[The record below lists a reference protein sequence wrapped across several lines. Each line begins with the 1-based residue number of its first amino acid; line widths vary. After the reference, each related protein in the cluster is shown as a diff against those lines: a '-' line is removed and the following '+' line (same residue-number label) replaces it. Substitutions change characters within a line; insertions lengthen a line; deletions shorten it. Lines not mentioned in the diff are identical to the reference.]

1 MPQPSRRRIVQY
13 VPRDLQSSEGGQA
26 CIPQPSDDLVPRPSP
41 ADVRA
46 AVDRIRDSRTLK
58 GCNKLMQL
66 LDFLVET
73 TLGGESDYLKET
85 TIGVFVFGR
94 QPDYDPKLDTIVR
107 SQAWRLRTKLEK
119 YYAGEGNLDSIV
131 ILLPRGHYVPN
142 FEFRQFTNA

>member
-1 MPQPSRRRIVQY
+1 
-13 VPRDLQSSEGGQA
+13 
-26 CIPQPSDDLVPRPSP
+26 
-41 ADVRA
+41 
-46 AVDRIRDSRTLK
+46 
-58 GCNKLMQL
+58 MQL

-119 YYAGEGNLDSIV
+119 YYAGEGNRDSIV
-131 ILLPRGHYVPN
+131 ILLPRGHYIPN
-142 FEFRQFTNA
+142 FEIRQFTNA